1 MSYLTRPSNV
11 RVYQF
16 RQPPGC
22 EPVDFTARFIRHS
35 VGAIVPVASS
45 KLKLRAIGGLNPANG
60 LINFAGQ

>member
-22 EPVDFTARFIRHS
+22 EPVDFTARFIRHNARRRRP
-35 VGAIVPVASS
+35 GRLTKTETPRD
-45 KLKLRAIGGLNPANG
+45 KRAESGERAD
-60 LINFAGQ
+60 